1 MKKTIFYILMCLALG
16 MAACFDDDSTLGK
29 DFIPD
34 IEIGE
39 LKDTAMVSY
48 SGHVLEVTPEVN
60 TRYTED
66 QLAYAWYIYNSAGTT
81 TTGEAADGYQKEK
94 IGDGKTL
101 RYEVNLPSG
110 AYTLVFEATA
120 VEYGY
125 VRTASMQMSVS
136 TNFSKGFYI
145 LKSTEDG
152 KTDLDLATKEGLSE
166 DLMTNMLGA
175 PLEGAPLN
183 MSVVYG
189 QCYIDDATQEMA
201 YDKVLNLF
209 TEKDYRGFRTED
221 MAEVHNRQTIFYE
234 PAQDDEVLYGM
245 EQGMMSTFLFT
256 NKGYYGGTPGGKDWF
271 GGVTVTTGQH
281 GFPVGSG
288 GSRFIQQLEGGYDG
302 VAYWNEVQRTL
313 CLADYNAV
321 GTTEIEYELPGN
333 MSPETVNCMACG
345 LNYVGGSET
354 VWFLLKDASAKRCL
368 LLLSGSRVKKV
379 VLLDAS
385 LHIAQADIVAGNALS
400 ATIIYVVH
408 DDKLWAYSWD
418 GNNEYE
424 IPLPGVEGKLDYVSN
439 QFLNVGLFGTRTEN
453 FDALIVGTTQ
463 AEKYNLYIFDN
474 MVGGAPQKAVKP
486 YQGVGRVKSVRYVP
500 SIQVSLDDFSM
511 AADFGPIAPWTD

>member
-1 MKKTIFYILMCLALG
+1 MARYITGIPYFTI
-16 MAACFDDDSTLGK
+16 
-29 DFIPD
+29 
-34 IEIGE
+34 
-39 LKDTAMVSY
+39 
-48 SGHVLEVTPEVN
+48 
-60 TRYTED
+60 
-66 QLAYAWYIYNSAGTT
+66 
-81 TTGEAADGYQKEK
+81 
-94 IGDGKTL
+94 
-101 RYEVNLPSG
+101 
-110 AYTLVFEATA
+110 
-120 VEYGY
+120 
-125 VRTASMQMSVS
+125 
-136 TNFSKGFYI
+136 
-145 LKSTEDG
+145 
-152 KTDLDLATKEGLSE
+152 
-166 DLMTNMLGA
+166 
-175 PLEGAPLN
+175 
-183 MSVVYG
+183 
-189 QCYIDDATQEMA
+189 
-201 YDKVLNLF
+201 
-209 TEKDYRGFRTED
+209 
-221 MAEVHNRQTIFYE
+221 
-234 PAQDDEVLYGM
+234 AQDDEVLYGM

-453 FDALIVGTTQ
+453 FDALIVGTT
-463 AEKYNLYIFDN
+463 
-474 MVGGAPQKAVKP
+474 P
-486 YQGVGRVKSVRYVP
+486 GRK
-500 SIQVSLDDFSM
+500 I
-511 AADFGPIAPWTD
+511 

>member
-175 PLEGAPLN
+175 PLEGTPLN

-221 MAEVHNRQTIFYE
+221 MAEVHNRNTIFYE
-234 PAQDDEVLYGM
+234 SAQDDEVLYGM

-288 GSRFIQQLEGGYDG
+288 GSRFIQQL
-302 VAYWNEVQRTL
+302 
-313 CLADYNAV
+313 
-321 GTTEIEYELPGN
+321 
-333 MSPETVNCMACG
+333 
-345 LNYVGGSET
+345 
-354 VWFLLKDASAKRCL
+354 
-368 LLLSGSRVKKV
+368 
-379 VLLDAS
+379 
-385 LHIAQADIVAGNALS
+385 
-400 ATIIYVVH
+400 
-408 DDKLWAYSWD
+408 
-418 GNNEYE
+418 
-424 IPLPGVEGKLDYVSN
+424 
-439 QFLNVGLFGTRTEN
+439 
-453 FDALIVGTTQ
+453 
-463 AEKYNLYIFDN
+463 
-474 MVGGAPQKAVKP
+474 
-486 YQGVGRVKSVRYVP
+486 
-500 SIQVSLDDFSM
+500 
-511 AADFGPIAPWTD
+511 